1 MLASGAEAGRGEAA
15 PDAPL
20 PAPRSP
26 RDRTPERC
34 NGASRLAPRPDAELR
49 GPEAAAGRTSKTPS
63 PTPPRP
69 PSPRPDATPP
79 SPRPDPRAARNGL
92 EIAVAAAVAAMDSKG
107 EDKRREAGYGVAA
120 APVKEEWF
128 HAPLHMLE
136 PVPAQPAVPKR
147 RRTVLSIAEK
157 ADLIRR
163 LHSGESQ
170 RQLALEYGIGTS
182 TVSDV
187 KKHEVEILKYVET
200 NGDFVA
206 MTRRKLESGAK
217 ADVEEAVF
225 EWLLQ
230 EVRCGRELAGTEVMA
245 RARAEHQRLRGNDD
259 FRASTGWLE
268 RFKRRYN
275 IRAFR
280 PGEEGGWRPIVQRA
294 GGDDARAQRGKRR
307 GRPPLTRPAE
317 KARAAAERLCK
328 GRALDLL
335 ERVLEGASSPP
346 PPRVKTEPEAHDE
359 YDYGDMHDCDDD
371 LSPETQHSLQPLV
384 SLEEGHVAL
393 DIPPVEEIPSAG
405 EAAALLA
412 KALVWAA
419 AQPDTTPQ
427 ELYVMKQLQTKAA
440 LSCHARASH

>member
-15 PDAPL
+15 PAA
-20 PAPRSP
+20 PAPRPP
-26 RDRTPERC
+26 RDRTPDRC
-34 NGASRLAPRPDAELR
+34 NGASRLAPRPDAELQ

-63 PTPPRP
+63 PSTPRPPDASPPRP
-69 PSPRPDATPP
+69 DSK
-79 SPRPDPRAARNGL
+79 PDPRAARNGHD
-92 EIAVAAAVAAMDSKG
+92 IAVAAAAAAMDSRDQG
-107 EDKRREAGYGVAA
+107 EDKRREAGYGGAA

-128 HAPLHMLE
+128 HPPLHMLE

-280 PGEEGGWRPIVQRA
+280 PGEEDGWRPIVQRA
-294 GGDDARAQRGKRR
+294 GGDDSRAQRGKRR
-307 GRPPLTRPAE
+307 GRPPLTRPAD

-335 ERVLEGASSPP
+335 ERVLEGASPP
-346 PPRVKTEPEAHDE
+346 PHVKMEPEAQDE